1 MSSRR
6 EIFDKLNETKKLPS
20 PSGTTLRVIQLC
32 HDDTTSINDIAN
44 VIQIDPAFSA
54 ELLKYANAFY
64 LSTGT
69 QIISVQKAAVKLGI
83 RTVVNLAL
91 GLSLLSNNKQGK
103 CSTFD
108 YERFWSISLLQ
119 AIAAK
124 KIAGA
129 GKEFDPEEIFVCA
142 LLSHMGQ
149 LAIASIYPKEYGTL
163 LNDFGFQSCGEWGS
177 IAAGESVSDNPSN
190 LSRKKLEKEQFQID
204 SSELTAELFL
214 DWGLPAHYALAAGFH
229 DDPDCMELG
238 VGKTQKIAQL
248 LHLSHQLAE
257 ICLHLPPTRSQ
268 LGVVEKTAEKFNI
281 TEGNFGDIFDTIIT
295 EWQQWGEIFEIQT
308 HQCQLYDEIMAENNE
323 TPDA

>member
-1 MSSRR
+1 MSTRR
-6 EIFDKLNETKKLPS
+6 EIFAKLNETKKLPS

-32 HDDTTSINDIAN
+32 HDETSSLNDIAD

-91 GLSLLSNNKQGK
+91 GLSLLSSHKQGK
-103 CSTFD
+103 CSSFD
-108 YERFWSISLLQ
+108 YQRFWSISLLQ

-149 LAIASIYPKEYGTL
+149 LAFASIFPEEYGIL
-163 LNDFGFQSCGEWGS
+163 LDEFGFQSCGEWGS
-177 IAAGESVSDNPSN
+177 FEDSEDGADNPTN
-190 LSRKKLEKEQFQID
+190 LLRKKLEKEQFEID
-204 SSELTAELFL
+204 SSELTVELFL

-229 DDPDCMELG
+229 DDPGCIELG

-257 ICLHLPPTRSQ
+257 ICLHVPPTKPQ
-268 LGVVEKTAEKFNI
+268 LEVVEETAENFNI
-281 TEGNFGDIFDTIIT
+281 TEGNFSGIFDTIIT

-308 HQCQLYDEIMAENNE
+308 HQCQLYDEIMAESNE
-323 TPDA
+323 TP